1 MEQSICEICSHMT
14 EVTSGTGSKFLLC
27 QLSQTDRRFQKYPPQ
42 PVIRCEGFIDGK
54 TSRIMNLNLIVLPD
68 TIAMCRLDADSPI
81 PDWAIGEFVSI
92 TRTPDELSI
101 VCRQDQVP
109 DGVQCE
115 RSWRCFR
122 VVGTLDFTLVGV
134 IASLTG
140 ALAEVG
146 ISVFVV
152 SSFNTDFVLV
162 REQDLAKAVG
172 VLEEDG
178 HNITGK

>member
-14 EVTSGTGSKFLLC
+14 EVTSGTGSRFLLC

-101 VCRQDQVP
+101 VCGQD
-109 DGVQCE
+109 
-115 RSWRCFR
+115 
-122 VVGTLDFTLVGV
+122 
-134 IASLTG
+134 
-140 ALAEVG
+140 
-146 ISVFVV
+146 
-152 SSFNTDFVLV
+152 
-162 REQDLAKAVG
+162 
-172 VLEEDG
+172 
-178 HNITGK
+178 

>member
-1 MEQSICEICSHMT
+1 MKQSICEICSHMT
-14 EVTSGTGSKFLLC
+14 EVTSGTGSRFLLC
-27 QLSQTDRRFQKYPPQ
+27 QLSQTDRRFPKYPPQ

-54 TSRIMNLNLIVLPD
+54 TCRTMNLNLIVLPD
-68 TIAMCRLDADSPI
+68 TIAICQLDADSPI

-92 TRTPDELSI
+92 TRTADELSI

-109 DGVQCE
+109 NGVQCE

-122 VVGTLDFTLVGV
+122 IAGRLDFTLVGV

-140 ALAEVG
+140 ALAEAG

-162 REQDLAKAVG
+162 RQQDVAKAVG

-178 HNITGK
+178 HNLTGK

>member
-68 TIAMCRLDADSPI
+68 TIAICRLDADSPI

-115 RSWRCFR
+115 RSWRYFR
-122 VVGTLDFTLVGV
+122 VAGTLDFTLVGV

>member
-1 MEQSICEICSHMT
+1 MKQSICEICSHMT
-14 EVTSGTGSKFLLC
+14 EVTSGTGSRFLLC
-27 QLSQTDRRFQKYPPQ
+27 QLSQTDRRFPKYPPQ

-54 TSRIMNLNLIVLPD
+54 TSRIMNLNLIVLPE
-68 TIAMCRLDADSPI
+68 TIAICRLDADSPI

-92 TRTPDELSI
+92 TRTADELSI

-109 DGVQCE
+109 KGVQCE

-122 VVGTLDFTLVGV
+122 VAARLDFTLVGV

-140 ALAEVG
+140 ALAEAG